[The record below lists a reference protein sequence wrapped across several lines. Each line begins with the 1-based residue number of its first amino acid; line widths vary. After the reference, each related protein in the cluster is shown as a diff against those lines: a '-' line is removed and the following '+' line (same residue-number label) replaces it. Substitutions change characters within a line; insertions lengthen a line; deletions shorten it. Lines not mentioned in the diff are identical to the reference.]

1 MMGTLKYSNIFL
13 LNRLANGYS
22 LCMATSST
30 SWDHCCAIVVWNDVA
45 RSPPLMAN
53 FHTQLIIVSP
63 RVCKKGTSTPLAGR
77 NMWWFSSEN
86 AAAHRATLG
95 RVSNLVYIIS
105 ELVCHLFATFCNQ
118 CLLCVCVC
126 VRAEIA
132 WLFALSVRAD
142 FLVTS
147 LVLPACLR
155 YVNLNVQTG
164 SI

>member
-1 MMGTLKYSNIFL
+1 MERFTLDRFTLEWSYLMMGTLKYSNIFL

-22 LCMATSST
+22 LCMHTSST

-63 RVCKKGTSTPLAGR
+63 RVCKKGTLTPLAGR
-77 NMWWFSSEN
+77 KMWWLSSEN

-126 VRAEIA
+126 ARRLPDCLLLASE
-132 WLFALSVRAD
+132 LTFLSR
-142 FLVTS
+142 L
-147 LVLPACLR
+147 
-155 YVNLNVQTG
+155 
-164 SI
+164 

>member
-77 NMWWFSSEN
+77 KMWWFSSEN

-126 VRAEIA
+126 ARG
-132 WLFALSVRAD
+132 D
-142 FLVTS
+142 
-147 LVLPACLR
+147 CLI
-155 YVNLNVQTG
+155 VC
-164 SI
+164 S